1 MISSC
6 EDRCVLLY
14 WTKVLKK
21 ERNSDVLI
29 AKLLKKDLFETCAIL
44 ESILLSV
51 AK

>member
-1 MISSC
+1 MISSG